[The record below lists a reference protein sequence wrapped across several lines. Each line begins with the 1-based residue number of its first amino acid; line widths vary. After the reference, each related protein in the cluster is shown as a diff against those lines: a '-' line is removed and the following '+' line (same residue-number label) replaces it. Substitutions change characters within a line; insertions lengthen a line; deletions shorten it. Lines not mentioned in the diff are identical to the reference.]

1 MTYQEAAPDLQKVEE
16 IITEFCSNIERFS
29 DDEISSVVQALYER
43 TPMDKLSNAELEY
56 LIKRLEYIVEQ
67 AEQELKRR
75 SQLNSTDYN

>member
-56 LIKRLEYIVEQ
+56 LIERLEYIVEQ
-67 AEQELKRR
+67 AEPELKRR
-75 SQLNSTDYN
+75 SQLNYTDYN